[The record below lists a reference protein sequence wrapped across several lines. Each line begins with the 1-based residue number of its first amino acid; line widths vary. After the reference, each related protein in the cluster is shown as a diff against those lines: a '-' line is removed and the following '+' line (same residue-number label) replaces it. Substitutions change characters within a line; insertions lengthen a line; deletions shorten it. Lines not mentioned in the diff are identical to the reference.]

1 MAIYRTGTASLAA
14 NGVVIGVGTKWQDK
28 LSLIRVGATIMFPTV
43 VGAIGTISAIVSD
56 TELRVMTT
64 NGVVVPAGSQYVIL
78 LHDSITVD
86 GLAQEVA
93 ETLRYY
99 QSKETEVADAIDF
112 FKTFD
117 WEQFKVVA
125 DKVTA
130 DAAAA
135 DASKKAAAGSA
146 TAAAG
151 SATAAKTSE
160 TNAKASETASN
171 ASKLAAAA
179 SQVAAKTSETNA
191 KTSETAAKT
200 SETNA
205 LASKNAAAASQ
216 AAALASQNAAKTSET
231 NAKTSETNSKT
242 SETNAKASETA
253 ALASKNAA
261 AASQTAAAG
270 SATAALASQNA
281 AKTSENNAKN
291 YADSINPS
299 LLLAKNQNLAD
310 LANKDTARSNI
321 GIDRFFQ
328 LVGAGETRVKSG
340 DASKWLLVKDN
351 GDWGCWDS
359 TTNKA
364 KALALPFGG
373 TGASD
378 AAGARTNFDVYS
390 KEESL
395 DAVGIGASP
404 RNIADMADIPKG
416 FARIVDGSTTGGISG
431 FTGAGWIAQ
440 VDGSPSYAGMFVQP
454 DGNRVFAGG
463 QNLGSS
469 WSWHEIP
476 TLDRHNTF
484 NQPLEITTG
493 YPGLELT
500 TTALNNNNL
509 GKTILIE
516 NDAGNSL
523 NFFYKML
530 GDNTGRYTVRLP
542 KPGSTAVMTIGLD
555 GGLAPT
561 GDSFNNGA
569 GQSPDFNNGK
579 QGWRK
584 VAGAWSNGPSGGSL
598 YGHLFSHTVQGLNQG
613 GYNATGKAGIWS
625 MQRFYDTSNRIFTRG
640 QTNNSAWSAWLQ
652 LTTSAVSDERL
663 KNVLGNLNVEGALD
677 NINRMEF
684 KLFKFKEEQVEGK
697 EPTLRRGVI
706 SQQLRLI
713 DKEYTKEIGG
723 YYHLDQTPMLLD
735 GLAAIKALRERDDD
749 NKVRIAKLES
759 DIEELKAMVLAL
771 SSK

>member
-64 NGVVVPAGSQYVIL
+64 NGAVVPAGSQYVIL

-86 GLAQEVA
+86 GLAQDVA

-125 DKVTA
+125 DKVTT

-135 DASKKAAAGSA
+135 ND
-146 TAAAG
+146 
-151 SATAAKTSE
+151 
-160 TNAKASETASN
+160 
-171 ASKLAAAA
+171 SKLAAA
-179 SQVAAKTSETNA
+179 
-191 KTSETAAKT
+191 
-200 SETNA
+200 
-205 LASKNAAAASQ
+205 
-216 AAALASQNAAKTSET
+216 
-231 NAKTSETNSKT
+231 
-242 SETNAKASETA
+242 ASETA

-299 LLLAKNQNLAD
+299 LLLTKNQNLAD
-310 LANKDTARSNI
+310 LANKDTARTNLAL
-321 GIDRFFQ
+321 DRFRQFST
-328 LVGAGETRVKSG
+328 GETQVKSG
-340 DASKWLLVKDN
+340 DATKQLFVKDN
-351 GDWGCWDS
+351 GEWGCWDI
-359 TTNKA
+359 TANKS
-364 KALALPFGG
+364 KALTLPFGG

-378 AAGARTNFDVYS
+378 AAGARDNFDVYS
-390 KEESL
+390 KAETL

-404 RNIADMADIPKG
+404 RHIADMADIPKG
-416 FARIVDGSTTGGISG
+416 FARIVGGSTIGGIDG
-431 FTGAGWIAQ
+431 LTAAGWIAQ

-463 QNLGSS
+463 QSPSAS

-484 NQPLEITTG
+484 NNQAVEVLSS

-500 TTALNNNNL
+500 TTSLNNNNL

-516 NDAGNSL
+516 NDVGNGL
-523 NFFYKML
+523 NFSYKML
-530 GDNTGRYTVRLP
+530 GDNTGRYTIRLP
-542 KPGSTAVMTIGLD
+542 KPGSTSTMTIGLD

-569 GQSPDFNNGK
+569 GQSSDFNNGQ

-584 VAGAWSNGPSGGSL
+584 VAGAWSNGPYSGNL
-598 YGHLFSHTVQGLNQG
+598 YGHLFSHTVQGLNEG
-613 GYNATGKAGIWS
+613 GYNDTGRNGIWS

-640 QTNNSAWSAWLQ
+640 QTNNDAWSAWLQ

-735 GLAAIKALRERDDD
+735 GLAAIKALRERDED

>member
-64 NGVVVPAGSQYVIL
+64 NGAVVPAGSQYVIL

-86 GLAQEVA
+86 GLAQDVA

-99 QSKETEVADAIDF
+99 QSKETEVAEAIDF

-135 DASKKAAAGSA
+135 NASKVAAAGSA

-151 SATAAKTSE
+151 SAA
-160 TNAKASETASN
+160 
-171 ASKLAAAA
+171 
-179 SQVAAKTSETNA
+179 
-191 KTSETAAKT
+191 
-200 SETNA
+200 
-205 LASKNAAAASQ
+205 
-216 AAALASQNAAKTSET
+216 
-231 NAKTSETNSKT
+231 
-242 SETNAKASETA
+242 A

-270 SATAALASQNA
+270 SATAALASQNE
-281 AKTSENNAKN
+281 AKTSENNAKS

-310 LANKDTARSNI
+310 LANKGTARSN
-321 GIDRFFQ
+321 
-328 LVGAGETRVKSG
+328 L
-340 DASKWLLVKDN
+340 
-351 GDWGCWDS
+351 
-359 TTNKA
+359 
-364 KALALPFGG
+364 
-373 TGASD
+373 
-378 AAGARTNFDVYS
+378 DVYS
-390 KEESL
+390 KAETL

-404 RNIADMADIPKG
+404 RHIEDMADIPKG

-463 QNLGSS
+463 QNLGAS

-484 NQPLEITTG
+484 NQPLEITVE
-493 YPGLELT
+493 YPGIELT
-500 TTALNNNNL
+500 TTALNDNNL

-516 NDAGNSL
+516 NDAGNAL

-530 GDNTGRYTVRLP
+530 GDNTGRYTIRLP
-542 KPGSTAVMTIGLD
+542 KPGATNTMTIGLD

-569 GQSPDFNNGK
+569 NQSSDFNNGQ

-584 VAGAWSNGPSGGSL
+584 VAGAWSNGPFSNNL

-613 GYNATGKAGIWS
+613 GYSDNGRVGIWS

-640 QTNNSAWSAWLQ
+640 QTNDSAWSEWLQ

-735 GLAAIKALRERDDD
+735 GLAAIKALRERDED

>member
-64 NGVVVPAGSQYVIL
+64 NGSVVPAGSQYVIL

-86 GLAQEVA
+86 GLAQDVA

-99 QSKETEVADAIDF
+99 QSKETEVAEAIDF

-125 DKVTA
+125 DNVTA

-135 DASKKAAAGSA
+135 
-146 TAAAG
+146 
-151 SATAAKTSE
+151 
-160 TNAKASETASN
+160 N
-171 ASKLAAAA
+171 
-179 SQVAAKTSETNA
+179 
-191 KTSETAAKT
+191 
-200 SETNA
+200 
-205 LASKNAAAASQ
+205 
-216 AAALASQNAAKTSET
+216 
-231 NAKTSETNSKT
+231 
-242 SETNAKASETA
+242 
-253 ALASKNAA
+253 ASKNAA
-261 AASQTAAAG
+261 AASQT
-270 SATAALASQNA
+270 A

-321 GIDRFFQ
+321 GLDRFFQ
-328 LVGAGETRVKSG
+328 LIGAGETRVKSG
-340 DASKWLLVKDN
+340 DASKWVFVKDN

-359 TTNKA
+359 TTSKA

-404 RNIADMADIPKG
+404 RHIADMADIPKG

-440 VDGSPSYAGMFVQP
+440 VDGSQSYAGMFVQP

-463 QNLGSS
+463 QNIGSS

-476 TLDRHNTF
+476 TLDRN
-484 NQPLEITTG
+484 NQFKGDIEILREW
-493 YPGLELT
+493 PGLRLSVASAAQDDIGGQIHVE
-500 TTALNNNNL
+500 NN
-509 GKTILIE
+509 GKS
-516 NDAGNSL
+516 SL
-523 NFFYKML
+523 NIYFTRKD
-530 GDNTGRYTVRLP
+530 GNTDGRSKIAIERPPSEVLLFM
-542 KPGSTAVMTIGLD
+542 GMN
-555 GGLAPT
+555 GGLAPNGT
-561 GDSFNNGA
+561 NDYLFSGNNFNV
-569 GQSPDFNNGK
+569 QP
-579 QGWRK
+579 QGWRN
-584 VAGAWSNGPSGGSL
+584 VGGPYTNGPTSGSVYGSL
-598 YGHLFSHTVQGLNQG
+598 FTQCTQGLYLGNSPDVNPNQV
-613 GYNATGKAGIWS
+613 WWQ
-625 MQRFYDTSNRIFTRG
+625 QRFFDTNNRIFTRVN
-640 QTNNSAWSAWLQ
+640 TNKGAWGGWAQ

-663 KNVLGNLNVEGALD
+663 KNVLGSLNVEGALD

-735 GLAAIKALRERDDD
+735 GLAAIKALRERDED